1 MSERSR
7 PGRRPLAGAALL
19 ALVAGVTGCGSDTPV
34 SPLPVRPP
42 APVAA
47 SATPTG
53 SATASTPPTPPGPST
68 VAPTSRRPAPAG
80 PAPTTRSRGT
90 RTPSPTPACHGPI
103 RYDIVLAE
111 TQLELIKS
119 LCFAAGAVLRIQ
131 GIGPGLVTVDRE
143 DLVSRH
149 YEAGVVDIRFVRT
162 GTVAVTIPQDGREHT
177 ITVVV
182 V

>member
-1 MSERSR
+1 MTER
-7 PGRRPLAGAALL
+7 GRTTAVAALL
-19 ALVAGVTGCGSDTPV
+19 TVVAGLTGCGGERPV
-34 SPLPVRPP
+34 SPLPVQPP

-47 SATPTG
+47 GTTTPPG
-53 SATASTPPTPPGPST
+53 SPAGTPSTSPTPPGPST
-68 VAPTSRRPAPAG
+68 VAPPTRRPAPAA
-80 PAPTTRSRGT
+80 PPPTTGRGT

-111 TQLELIKS
+111 TELELIRS

-162 GTVAVTIPQDGREHT
+162 GTVAVTIPKDGREHT

>member
-1 MSERSR
+1 MTER
-7 PGRRPLAGAALL
+7 RRPAAAVAGLL
-19 ALVAGVTGCGSDTPV
+19 AVVAGIAGCGGDRPV
-34 SPLPVRPP
+34 SPLPVQPP

-47 SATPTG
+47 GTTSPPGPPAGTPSA
-53 SATASTPPTPPGPST
+53 PPTPPGPST
-68 VAPTSRRPAPAG
+68 AAPTTRRPAPAV
-80 PAPTTRSRGT
+80 PPPTTPGRGT
-90 RTPSPTPACHGPI
+90 RSPSPTPACHGPI

-111 TQLELIKS
+111 TELELIES

-162 GTVAVTIPQDGREHT
+162 GTVAVTIPKDGREHT

>member
-1 MSERSR
+1 MTER
-7 PGRRPLAGAALL
+7 RRPIAVAALM
-19 ALVAGVTGCGSDTPV
+19 AVVAGVTGCGGDAPV
-34 SPLPVRPP
+34 SPLPVQPP
-42 APVAA
+42 PPVAA
-47 SATPTG
+47 G
-53 SATASTPPTPPGPST
+53 STTPPGPLAGTPSIPATPPGPST
-68 VAPTSRRPAPAG
+68 VAPPTRRPAPAAD
-80 PAPTTRSRGT
+80 PPTTGRGT
-90 RTPSPTPACHGPI
+90 RTASPTPACHGPI

-111 TQLELIKS
+111 TELELIRS

-162 GTVAVTIPQDGREHT
+162 GTVAVTIPEDGREHT